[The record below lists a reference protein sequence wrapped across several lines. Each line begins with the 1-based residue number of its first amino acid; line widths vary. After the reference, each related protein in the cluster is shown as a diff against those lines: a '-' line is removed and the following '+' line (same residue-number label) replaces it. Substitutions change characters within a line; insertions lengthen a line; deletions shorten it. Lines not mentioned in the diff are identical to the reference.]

1 MRKLSIV
8 GIGAGDYDGMTI
20 GAVNV
25 LNESEVIVGYT
36 VYCDLIRP
44 YFKDKV
50 FVSTPMTTE
59 TERCRLALESARE
72 GKTTSM
78 ICSGD
83 AGVYGMASPVLEMAE
98 GLDIE
103 INVVPG
109 VTAACSGAAVLGSPL
124 TGDFAVIS
132 LSDLLTPMEKIEK
145 RLECAAEGDFCIAIY
160 NPSSAKRKDHLRKA
174 CEIIMRHRSPQTV
187 CGIARNIG
195 REGEKTEILTLAELA
210 EKETDM
216 FCTVFIGNSSTK
228 LIDGRMV
235 TPRGYRYE

>member
-20 GAVNV
+20 GAVNA

-59 TERCRLALESARE
+59 TERCHLALESARE

-83 AGVYGMASPVLEMAE
+83 AGFLISNRLQARGAKAE
-98 GLDIE
+98 G
-103 INVVPG
+103 
-109 VTAACSGAAVLGSPL
+109 
-124 TGDFAVIS
+124 
-132 LSDLLTPMEKIEK
+132 
-145 RLECAAEGDFCIAIY
+145 CADA
-160 NPSSAKRKDHLRKA
+160 P
-174 CEIIMRHRSPQTV
+174 
-187 CGIARNIG
+187 ARRG
-195 REGEKTEILTLAELA
+195 PP
-210 EKETDM
+210 
-216 FCTVFIGNSSTK
+216 
-228 LIDGRMV
+228 
-235 TPRGYRYE
+235 PRR

>member
-1 MRKLSIV
+1 LRKLSIV
-8 GIGAGDYDGMTI
+8 GIGAGNYEGMTI
-20 GAVNV
+20 GAVNA

-50 FVSTPMTTE
+50 FVSTTMTTE

-83 AGVYGMASPVLEMAE
+83 AGVYGMASPVLEMAA

-145 RLECAAEGDFCIAIY
+145 RVECAAEGDFCIAIY
-160 NPSSAKRKDHLRKA
+160 NPSSKKRKDHLRRA
-174 CEIIMRHRSPQTV
+174 CEIIMRYRSSQTV
-187 CGIARNIG
+187 CGIVRNIG
-195 REGEKTEILTLAELA
+195 REGENYEILTLAELA

-235 TPRGYRYE
+235 TPRGYRYG